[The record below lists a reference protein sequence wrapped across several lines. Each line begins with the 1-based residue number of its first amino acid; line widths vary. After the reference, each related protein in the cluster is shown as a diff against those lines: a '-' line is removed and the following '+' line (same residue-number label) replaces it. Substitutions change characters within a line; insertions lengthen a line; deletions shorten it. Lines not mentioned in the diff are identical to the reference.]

1 MFCKQKRIVNRT
13 RVYNKGTIKN
23 KCFDEYEPIKNA
35 CLKLL
40 CIDYVK
46 NIKSKNIKSK
56 KGINQKI
63 KKHKEY
69 RELFYN
75 GINGMHD
82 PEFTKSLLYKID
94 KRLKDENNETI

>member
-1 MFCKQKRIVNRT
+1 MFCKQKRIANRT
-13 RVYNKGTIKN
+13 RIYNNGITKN
-23 KCFDEYEPIKNA
+23 KCFDEYDPIKNA

-46 NIKSKNIKSK
+46 NIKSKKSIKDK
-56 KGINQKI
+56 T

-69 RELFYN
+69 RKLFSN

-82 PEFTKSLLYKID
+82 PEFTKALLFKID
-94 KRLKDENNETI
+94 KRLKDDSK

>member
-1 MFCKQKRIVNRT
+1 MFCKQKRIANRT
-13 RVYNKGTIKN
+13 IIYNNGITKN

-46 NIKSKNIKSK
+46 NIKSKKAIK
-56 KGINQKI
+56 QKI
-63 KKHKEY
+63 KKHREY
-69 RELFYN
+69 RELFSN

-82 PEFTKSLLYKID
+82 PEFTLALLSKID
-94 KRLKDENNETI
+94 KRLKDDKNETI

>member
-13 RVYNKGTIKN
+13 RIYNNGLIKK

-35 CLKLL
+35 CLKQL

-46 NIKSKNIKSK
+46 NIKSKKSIKDK
-56 KGINQKI
+56 T
-63 KKHKEY
+63 KKHREY
-69 RELFYN
+69 RELFAN

-82 PEFTKSLLYKID
+82 PEFTKALLFKID
-94 KRLKDENNETI
+94 KRLKDGNNETL

>member
-13 RVYNKGTIKN
+13 RIYNNGITKN

-46 NIKSKNIKSK
+46 NIKSKKA
-56 KGINQKI
+56 INQKI

-82 PEFTKSLLYKID
+82 PEFTMALLSKID
-94 KRLKDENNETI
+94 KRLKDEKNETVQR

>member
-1 MFCKQKRIVNRT
+1 MFCKQKRIANRT
-13 RVYNKGTIKN
+13 RVYNNGTFKN

-46 NIKSKNIKSK
+46 NIKSKKA
-56 KGINQKI
+56 INQKT
-63 KKHKEY
+63 KKHREY
-69 RELFYN
+69 RKLFAN

-82 PEFTKSLLYKID
+82 PEFTKALLFKID
-94 KRLKDENNETI
+94 KRLKDEKNETI

>member
-1 MFCKQKRIVNRT
+1 MFCKQKPIANRT
-13 RVYNKGTIKN
+13 RIYNNGLIKN

-40 CIDYVK
+40 FIDYVK
-46 NIKSKNIKSK
+46 NIKYK
-56 KGINQKI
+56 KAINQKI

-69 RELFYN
+69 RELFAN

-82 PEFTKSLLYKID
+82 PDFTKALLFKID

>member
-1 MFCKQKRIVNRT
+1 MFCKQKPIANRT
-13 RVYNKGTIKN
+13 RIYNNGITKN

-46 NIKSKNIKSK
+46 NIKSKKNIKDK
-56 KGINQKI
+56 T

-69 RELFYN
+69 RELFSN

-82 PEFTKSLLYKID
+82 PDFTMALLSKID
-94 KRLKDENNETI
+94 KRLKDEKNETL

>member
-1 MFCKQKRIVNRT
+1 MFCKQKPIANRT
-13 RVYNKGTIKN
+13 RIYNNGIIKN

-35 CLKLL
+35 CLKQL

-46 NIKSKNIKSK
+46 NIKSKKSIKDK
-56 KGINQKI
+56 T

-69 RELFYN
+69 RELFSN

-82 PEFTKSLLYKID
+82 PEFTKALLFKID
-94 KRLKDENNETI
+94 KRLKDEKDETI

>member
-1 MFCKQKRIVNRT
+1 MCCKQKSTVNRT
-13 RVYNKGTIKN
+13 RLYNNGSIRN
-23 KCFDEYEPIKNA
+23 KCFDEYELIKNA

-46 NIKSKNIKSK
+46 NIKSK
-56 KGINQKI
+56 KGIKEKT

-69 RELFYN
+69 RELFSN

-82 PEFTKSLLYKID
+82 PEFTLSLLSKID
-94 KRLKDENNETI
+94 KRLKDEKNETV

>member
-1 MFCKQKRIVNRT
+1 MFCKQKRIANRT
-13 RVYNKGTIKN
+13 RIFNNGTNKN

-46 NIKSKNIKSK
+46 NIKSKKA
-56 KGINQKI
+56 INQKI

-69 RELFYN
+69 RKLFFN

-82 PEFTKSLLYKID
+82 PEFTKALLFKID
-94 KRLKDENNETI
+94 KRLKDEKNETV

>member
-1 MFCKQKRIVNRT
+1 MFCYQKRIVNRT
-13 RVYNKGTIKN
+13 RIYNNGIIKN

-46 NIKSKNIKSK
+46 NIKSKKA
-56 KGINQKI
+56 INQKI

-75 GINGMHD
+75 GINDMFD
-82 PEFTKSLLYKID
+82 SEFTQNILFQID

>member
-1 MFCKQKRIVNRT
+1 MFCKQKPIANRT
-13 RVYNKGTIKN
+13 RIYNNGIIKN

-46 NIKSKNIKSK
+46 NIQSK
-56 KGINQKI
+56 KAINQKI

-69 RELFYN
+69 RKLFYN
-75 GINGMHD
+75 GINAMFD
-82 PEFTKSLLYKID
+82 SEFTQNILFQID
-94 KRLKDENNETI
+94 KRLKDDKNETI

>member
-13 RVYNKGTIKN
+13 RVFNNGTTKN

-40 CIDYVK
+40 CSDYVK
-46 NIKSKNIKSK
+46 NIKSKKAL
-56 KGINQKI
+56 NQKI

-69 RELFYN
+69 RELFAN

-82 PEFTKSLLYKID
+82 PEFTKALLFKID

>member
-1 MFCKQKRIVNRT
+1 MFCKQKRIANRT
-13 RVYNKGTIKN
+13 RIFNNETTKN

-46 NIKSKNIKSK
+46 NIKSKKA
-56 KGINQKI
+56 INQKI

-69 RELFYN
+69 RELFSN

-82 PEFTKSLLYKID
+82 PDFTKALLFKID
-94 KRLKDENNETI
+94 KRLKDEKK

>member
-13 RVYNKGTIKN
+13 RVYNNGTFKN

-46 NIKSKNIKSK
+46 NIKSKKA
-56 KGINQKI
+56 INQKI
-63 KKHKEY
+63 KKH
-69 RELFYN
+69 RELRKLFAN

-82 PEFTKSLLYKID
+82 PNLQKLYY
-94 KRLKDENNETI
+94 LKLIKD

>member
-1 MFCKQKRIVNRT
+1 MFCKQKRIINRT
-13 RVYNKGTIKN
+13 RVYNNGTLKN

-46 NIKSKNIKSK
+46 NIKSKKA
-56 KGINQKI
+56 INQKI
-63 KKHKEY
+63 KKHREY
-69 RELFYN
+69 RELFAN

-82 PEFTKSLLYKID
+82 PEFTKALLFKIE
-94 KRLKDENNETI
+94 KRLKDEKNETI

>member
-13 RVYNKGTIKN
+13 RIYNNGIIRN

-40 CIDYVK
+40 CVDYVK
-46 NIKSKNIKSK
+46 NIKSKKA
-56 KGINQKI
+56 INQKI

-69 RELFYN
+69 RELFAK
-75 GINGMHD
+75 GIKGMHD
-82 PEFTKSLLYKID
+82 PEFTLALLSKID
-94 KRLKDENNETI
+94 KRLKDDKNETI

>member
-1 MFCKQKRIVNRT
+1 MFCKHKPIANRT
-13 RVYNKGTIKN
+13 RIFNNGTNKN

-46 NIKSKNIKSK
+46 NIKSKKA
-56 KGINQKI
+56 INQKI

-82 PEFTKSLLYKID
+82 PEFTKALLFKID
-94 KRLKDENNETI
+94 KRLKDEK

>member
-1 MFCKQKRIVNRT
+1 MLCKQKRIANRT
-13 RVYNKGTIKN
+13 RIYNNGIIKN

-46 NIKSKNIKSK
+46 NIKSKKD
-56 KGINQKI
+56 INQKI

-69 RELFYN
+69 RKLFSN

-82 PEFTKSLLYKID
+82 PDYTKALLFKID

>member
-1 MFCKQKRIVNRT
+1 MFCKQKPIANRT
-13 RVYNKGTIKN
+13 RIYNNGTVKN

-40 CIDYVK
+40 CVDYVK
-46 NIKSKNIKSK
+46 NIKSKKA
-56 KGINQKI
+56 INQKI

-82 PEFTKSLLYKID
+82 PEFTKALLFKID
-94 KRLKDENNETI
+94 KRLKDDKNETI

>member
-1 MFCKQKRIVNRT
+1 MFCKQKRIANQT
-13 RVYNKGTIKN
+13 RIYNNGIIKN
-23 KCFDEYEPIKNA
+23 KCFDEYESIKNA

-46 NIKSKNIKSK
+46 NIKSKKA
-56 KGINQKI
+56 INQKM
-63 KKHKEY
+63 KRHKEY
-69 RELFYN
+69 RELFSN

-82 PEFTKSLLYKID
+82 PEFTKALLFKID

>member
-13 RVYNKGTIKN
+13 RIFNNGTTKN

-40 CIDYVK
+40 CADYVK
-46 NIKSKNIKSK
+46 NIKSKKA
-56 KGINQKI
+56 INQKI

-69 RELFYN
+69 RKLFYN
-75 GINGMHD
+75 GINGMFD
-82 PEFTKSLLYKID
+82 NEFTQNILFQID
-94 KRLKDENNETI
+94 KRLKDEK